1 MSIYEDYVDFY
12 EDLRNHFDNNE
23 GSYTDYANH
32 YGVTDVWNQ
41 LDYPL
46 TEGGATKYRL
56 TPEEAAQVRAD
67 ANINADGIYFAKGLS
82 GNPVTGTSI
91 GNLNNATRI
100 EYNADGSVDITYVPS
115 YQNHFNA
122 NAEGNN
128 GLDLFAREFH
138 TGQGM
143 YWGNVPGFTSGN
155 DRGYTLPVKWEGQ
168 TFAGPNAK
176 SEFGIAHW
184 DRANQ
189 KNEARILPTPEVFG
203 LDNNNKLQINDDY
216 VTKGYK
222 RNFTDLAD
230 AINEGSYK
238 NNYEGLINS
247 FQNRFNTEEIYYVT
261 NHLTGKED
269 IFGRPISSYI
279 DAAYIAN
286 NISNE
291 ERWNIERDGA
301 KAPLMSSDAKYFD
314 PDYYAS
320 TNYGKDAAR
329 EYKANSAFKT
339 ATNKT
344 LDDLDFTY
352 KYSLDDRFI
361 DGVPIGYFSKYYT
374 NATKQPGFDPKDHRA
389 TVEEETI
396 AVDKYKET
404 VTDAEKDLLR
414 TYGLGL
420 GGGSYDPLS
429 GEFQSFDD
437 YKNSL
442 TFAID
447 PDKGVSSFFETDEN
461 GNIIYDTDPETGA
474 QTPRPKQ
481 VEIFQFETEVDEDG
495 NVLTDE
501 EGNIKYIYE
510 TDEDGNTIYATDEEG
525 NQILDD
531 SGNPIPRRKLKYDIE
546 YKRDEEGNI
555 VYQPEY
561 DEEGKIV
568 YIDKLDENGE
578 RIPRYMENGEPLRD
592 PEGNIVYEQE
602 IKTTDEPVIAK
613 QTPVLNTAF
622 TENPINSLAG
632 SSVFNVYGAK
642 DLEQQDKFQLLA
654 LDAFKTSYDKL
665 KEVKKEETQLAML
678 SGLPGYDEIYS
689 ANESIANSILGDTG
703 IGGYLSL
710 LGYDP
715 IKLQEDLEGQLS
727 GVTGISNNSTIF
739 NWEKWFEEEFSQR
752 YVELNQIES
761 DIRANL
767 EGLDPDKAL
776 DNYEEF
782 KRELETTDRTN
793 ADGTISEEWKTLLK
807 DNGFNENLS
816 EEEALRQANPESWTS
831 LMERYGLDPNT
842 TKAEAEA
849 AFSETVEVLDEDG
862 SPTGEVENKYNL
874 IYELEEDF
882 KNSFIEDY
890 LTPRFDQSKS
900 MDEFISYM
908 DSLDPDEQNILQTE
922 MGLTAISDVAEKYA
936 KKKLNDIYN
945 VEDQVFDAEFYMDP
959 FKDNDPGWAENDAK
973 YKDYELQKQK
983 VAEDWAEAQ
992 ANGNAVIDGT
1002 ISDVYP
1008 EGITWNDYA
1017 YYYGIDLNDPDQF
1030 AKLHYE
1036 TVGQNY
1042 AFDPARD
1049 AITYNDI
1056 SNFANETLLPVLEQ
1070 EKIALDGNVF
1080 SEFTTPEEF
1089 ADALLEGVD
1098 PDENNPAWQELLE
1111 MYGIEDFTTE
1121 IDTVRDLIIETLQV
1135 SGAKEIRE
1143 SIKYLNEKGYTP
1155 TQERL
1160 GVTYIER
1167 EEDIK
1172 DLEDPDEDEFF
1183 KLFKSYGYAGTA
1195 DDFYNEFM
1203 PEDTNRE
1210 DMDLLSRALTGDF
1223 DLKEISSDPFEALV
1237 QIGSY
1242 FGEDSSNPFDAAI
1255 ESDKEEDT
1263 DDFGNYFDLFDDD
1276 DAFGGDEDF
1285 EYIGTVDAFFK

>member
-12 EDLRNHFDNNE
+12 GDLRDYFDNNK

-67 ANINADGIYFAKGLS
+67 NNINADGMYFALALS

-100 EYNADGSVDITYVPS
+100 EYHPDGSVDITYVPS
-115 YQNHFNA
+115 YQNHFND
-122 NAEGNN
+122 NAAGNN
-128 GLDLFAREFH
+128 GLELFAAQFH
-138 TGQGM
+138 SGEGM
-143 YWGNVPGFTSGN
+143 YWGNVPGFTSGS
-155 DRGYTLPVKWEGQ
+155 DRGYTLPVMWEGQ

-176 SEFGIAHW
+176 SEFGMAHW
-184 DRANQ
+184 DYA
-189 KNEARILPTPEVFG
+189 KDSNEARILPTPEIFS
-203 LDNNNKLQINDDY
+203 LDKNDKLNVNNDF
-216 VTKGYK
+216 VSKGY
-222 RNFTDLAD
+222 RTQFNNLAND
-230 AINEGSYK
+230 INNGKYK
-238 NNYEGLINS
+238 NNYEGLVKS
-247 FQNRFNTEEIYYVT
+247 FQDRFNTEEIYYVT

-269 IFGRPISSYI
+269 IHGRPISSYI

-286 NISNE
+286 NIPNE
-291 ERWNIERDGA
+291 ERWNIEKDGA

-314 PDYYAS
+314 PDYYAA

-374 NATKQPGFDPKDHRA
+374 DATKQPGFDPKDHRA

-396 AVDKYKET
+396 AVDRYKET

-447 PDKGVSSFFETDEN
+447 PNKGVSSFFETDEN

-481 VEIFQFETEVDEDG
+481 VEIFQFETEVDENG

-531 SGNPIPRRKLKYDIE
+531 NGNPIPKRKLKYDIE
-546 YKRDEEGNI
+546 YKVDDDGNI

-561 DEEGKIV
+561 DEEGNIV
-568 YIDKLDENGE
+568 YIDKLDENGNK
-578 RIPRYMENGEPLRD
+578 IPRLMENGEPLRD

-613 QTPVLNTAF
+613 QTPVLNTTF

-665 KEVKKEETQLAML
+665 KEVKKQETELSML
-678 SGLPGYDEIYS
+678 QGLPGYDEIYA
-689 ANESIANSILGDTG
+689 ANESIANSILGDSG
-703 IGGYLSL
+703 IGGYLSI

-715 IKLQEDLEGQLS
+715 IELQENLENQLS
-727 GVTGISNNSTIF
+727 GVTGIASNNSVIF
-739 NWEKWFEEEFSQR
+739 NWEKWFEEELTQR
-752 YVELNQIES
+752 YLDLNEIES
-761 DIRANL
+761 TIRANL

-782 KRELETTDRTN
+782 KRVLETTDRTN
-793 ADGTISEEWKTLLK
+793 SDGTISEEWKTLLK
-807 DNGFNENLS
+807 NNGFNENLS
-816 EEEALRQANPESWTS
+816 EEEVLRQANPESWTS

-862 SPTGEVENKYNL
+862 EPTGEVENKYNL

-882 KNSFIEDY
+882 KNGFIEDY

-900 MDEFISYM
+900 MDEFIAYI

-936 KKKLNDIYN
+936 KKKLDDIYN
-945 VEDQVFDAEFYMDP
+945 VEDQVFDPDFYMDP
-959 FKDNDPGWAENDAK
+959 FKNNDPGWSENDAK

-983 VAEDWAEAQ
+983 VAEDWEQ
-992 ANGNAVIDGT
+992 AKTNPNTVIEGT
-1002 ISDVYP
+1002 ISDLYP

-1017 YYYGIDLNDPDQF
+1017 YYYGIDLNNKQQF

-1036 TVGQNY
+1036 TVGQNLL
-1042 AFDPARD
+1042 FDPARD

-1056 SNFANETLLPVLEQ
+1056 SNFANEELLPVLEQ
-1070 EKIALDGNVF
+1070 EKITLDGNVF

-1089 ADALLEGVD
+1089 ADALLEGIN
-1098 PDENNPAWQELLE
+1098 PDENDPAWKELLGI
-1111 MYGIEDFTTE
+1111 YGIDDFTTE
-1121 IDTVRDLIIETLQV
+1121 IEAVRELIIETLQV

-1160 GVTYIER
+1160 GVSYIQR

-1172 DLEDPDEDEFF
+1172 ELEDPDEDEFF
-1183 KLFKSYGYAGTA
+1183 KLFKSYGYEGTA

-1203 PEDTNRE
+1203 PEDTDRG
-1210 DMDLLSRALTGDF
+1210 DIDLLSRALTGDF
-1223 DLKEISSDPFEALV
+1223 ELKEISSDPFEALTQV
-1237 QIGSY
+1237 SAY
-1242 FGEDSSNPFDAAI
+1242 FGDDTSNPFDSAI
-1255 ESDKEEDT
+1255 ERDEQEEQ
-1263 DDFGNYFDLFDDD
+1263 DDFGNYFDLFGDDD
-1276 DAFGGDEDF
+1276 FGDDEDF
-1285 EYIGTVDAFFK
+1285 EYINTMDIFFK

>member
-12 EDLRNHFDNNE
+12 GDLRDYFDNNK

-32 YGVTDVWNQ
+32 YGVTEVWNQ

-46 TEGGATKYRL
+46 VKGGKLKY
-56 TPEEAAQVRAD
+56 TFTGQEAADLMSAL
-67 ANINADGIYFAKGLS
+67 NINLSSGISELGFPIDNGTI
-82 GNPVTGTSI
+82 GNTSL
-91 GNLNNATRI
+91 GNLNNVSYITARNNGT
-100 EYNADGSVDITYVPS
+100 VDIVFVPS

-122 NAEGNN
+122 NAANNN
-128 GLDLFAREFH
+128 GLELFGREH
-138 TGQGM
+138 YTGGGM
-143 YWGNVPGFTSGN
+143 FWGDVNAHQLPGFEGGAAEGKTI
-155 DRGYTLPVKWEGQ
+155 PVIWGGQ
-168 TFAGPNAK
+168 YFAGENAK
-176 SEFGIAHW
+176 RDFGIAHW
-184 DRANQ
+184 DAV
-189 KNEARILPTPEVFG
+189 KNSSDEKRILPTSEVFG
-203 LDNNNKLQINDDY
+203 LYGNNKLKINDDY

-222 RNFTDLAD
+222 KDFTKLAD
-230 AINEGSYK
+230 EVNKGSYK

-247 FQNRFNTEEIYYVT
+247 FQTRFNTEELYYLT
-261 NHLTGKED
+261 NRLIGTTNNEGK
-269 IFGRPISSYI
+269 PTSYI

-286 NISNE
+286 NIPNE
-291 ERWNIERDGA
+291 ERWNIESDGA
-301 KAPLMSSDAKYFD
+301 KAPLMDADAKYFD
-314 PDYYAS
+314 PEYYA
-320 TNYGKDAAR
+320 TTKYGEDAAN
-329 EYKANSAFKT
+329 EYKANAQFTSP
-339 ATNKT
+339 TNRT
-344 LDDLDFTY
+344 LNNLDFTY
-352 KYSLDDRFI
+352 KYSLDNQFI

-374 NATKQPGFDPKDHRA
+374 DATKQAGFDPRDHRA
-389 TVEEETI
+389 TKEEETI

-404 VTDAEKDLLR
+404 VTDAEKDILR
-414 TYGLGL
+414 SYGLGL
-420 GGGSYDPLS
+420 GGGSYDPLKQTFK
-429 GEFQSFDD
+429 E

-442 TFAID
+442 TFSVD
-447 PDKGVSSFFETDEN
+447 PETQATSAFFETDEY
-461 GNIIYDTDPETGA
+461 GNIIYDVDPETGA
-474 QTPRPKQ
+474 QTPRPKEVQ
-481 VEIFQFETEVDEDG
+481 IFQFETVK
-495 NVLTDE
+495 DE
-501 EGNIKYIYE
+501 EGNDVLDEEGNVQYVYE
-510 TDEDGNTIYATDEEG
+510 TDAEGNTIYATDDEG
-525 NQILDD
+525 NQILDEE
-531 SGNPIPRRKLKYDIE
+531 GNPIPRKKLLYEVEYKYDE
-546 YKRDEEGNI
+546 DGNLVYKPEIIIDEEGNKTIKVDDEGNI
-555 VYQPEY
+555 VY
-561 DEEGKIV
+561 
-568 YIDKLDENGE
+568 
-578 RIPRYMENGEPLRD
+578 
-592 PEGNIVYEQE
+592 
-602 IKTTDEPVIAK
+602 TDEPVILRE
-613 QTPVLNTAF
+613 TPVLNTEF
-622 TENPINSLAG
+622 TENPIASAFG

-665 KEVKKEETQLAML
+665 KEVKKEESELAML

-739 NWEKWFEEEFSQR
+739 NWEKWFEEEFTQR

-767 EGLDPDKAL
+767 QGLDPAKAL
-776 DNYEEF
+776 TSTDFETF
-782 KRELETTDRTN
+782 KREVEVTDRLNPNGIVTN
-793 ADGTISEEWKTLLK
+793 EWRKLMK
-807 DNGFNENLS
+807 KNGFDEFLS
-816 EEEALRQANPESWTS
+816 IEEALRQANPESWTN
-831 LMERYGLDPNT
+831 LMELYGLDPNT
-842 TKAEAEA
+842 TKEEAET
-849 AFSETVEVLDEDG
+849 AFSENVEVLDEDG
-862 SPTGEVENKYNL
+862 NPTGEIENKYNL

-882 KNSFIEDY
+882 KNAFIEDY

-983 VAEDWAEAQ
+983 VAQDWAEARE
-992 ANGNAVIDGT
+992 NGNAVIDGT

-1017 YYYGIDLNDPDQF
+1017 YYYGIDLNDPNQF

-1056 SNFANETLLPVLEQ
+1056 SNFANEKLLPVLEQ
-1070 EKIALDGNVF
+1070 EKINLDGNVF

-1089 ADALLEGVD
+1089 ADALLEGID

-1111 MYGIEDFTTE
+1111 MYDIEDFATE
-1121 IDTVRDLIIETLQV
+1121 VDTVRDLIIETLQV

-1160 GVTYIER
+1160 GVTYIQR

-1237 QIGSY
+1237 QVGSY

-1255 ESDKEEDT
+1255 ESDREEDT

-1276 DAFGGDEDF
+1276 DDAFGGDEDF
-1285 EYIGTVDAFFK
+1285 EYISTVDAFFK

>member
-12 EDLRNHFDNNE
+12 GDLRDYFDNNK

-67 ANINADGIYFAKGLS
+67 NNINADGMYFALALS

-100 EYNADGSVDITYVPS
+100 EYHPDGSVDITYVPS
-115 YQNHFNA
+115 YQNHFND
-122 NAEGNN
+122 NAAGNN
-128 GLDLFAREFH
+128 GLELFAAQFH
-138 TGQGM
+138 SGEGM
-143 YWGNVPGFTSGN
+143 YWGNVPGFTSGS
-155 DRGYTLPVKWEGQ
+155 DRGYTLPVMWEGQ

-176 SEFGIAHW
+176 SEFGMAHW
-184 DRANQ
+184 DYA
-189 KNEARILPTPEVFG
+189 KDSNEARILPTPEIFS
-203 LDNNNKLQINDDY
+203 LDKNDKLNVNNDF
-216 VTKGYK
+216 VSKGY
-222 RNFTDLAD
+222 RTQFNNLAND
-230 AINEGSYK
+230 INNGKYK
-238 NNYEGLINS
+238 NNYEGLVKS
-247 FQNRFNTEEIYYVT
+247 FQDRFNTEEIYYVT

-269 IFGRPISSYI
+269 IHGRPISSYI

-286 NISNE
+286 NIPNE
-291 ERWNIERDGA
+291 ERWNIEKDGA

-314 PDYYAS
+314 PDYYAA

-374 NATKQPGFDPKDHRA
+374 DATKQPGFDPKDHRA

-396 AVDKYKET
+396 AVDRYKET

-414 TYGLGL
+414 THGLGL

-447 PDKGVSSFFETDEN
+447 PNKGVSSFFETDEN

-481 VEIFQFETEVDEDG
+481 VEIFQFETEVDENG

-531 SGNPIPRRKLKYDIE
+531 NGNPIPKRKLKYDIE
-546 YKRDEEGNI
+546 YKVDDDGNI

-561 DEEGKIV
+561 DEEGNIV
-568 YIDKLDENGE
+568 YIDKLDENGNK
-578 RIPRYMENGEPLRD
+578 IPRLMENGEPLRD

-613 QTPVLNTAF
+613 QTPVLNTTF

-665 KEVKKEETQLAML
+665 KEVKKQETELSML
-678 SGLPGYDEIYS
+678 QGLPGYDEIYA
-689 ANESIANSILGDTG
+689 ANESIANSILGDSG
-703 IGGYLSL
+703 IGGYLSI

-715 IKLQEDLEGQLS
+715 IELQENLENQLS
-727 GVTGISNNSTIF
+727 GVTGIASNNSVIF
-739 NWEKWFEEEFSQR
+739 NWEKWFEEELTQR
-752 YVELNQIES
+752 YLDLNEIES
-761 DIRANL
+761 TIRANL

-776 DNYEEF
+776 TPDNYEEF
-782 KRELETTDRTN
+782 KRVLETTDRIGPN
-793 ADGTISEEWKTLLK
+793 GTVSKEWKDLLK
-807 DNGFNENLS
+807 SVGLDKNLS

-862 SPTGEVENKYNL
+862 EPTGDVENKYNL

-882 KNSFIEDY
+882 KNAFIEDY

-900 MDEFISYM
+900 MDEFIAYI

-922 MGLTAISDVAEKYA
+922 MGLTAISDVAEVYA
-936 KKKLNDIYN
+936 KRKLNDVNLSRMVIGEDIAPLTDTQGLRAGGMVSEGN
-945 VEDQVFDAEFYMDP
+945 VDKKP
-959 FKDNDPGWAENDAK
+959 LKNKNIK
-973 YKDYELQKQK
+973 LNIKNNNRI
-983 VAEDWAEAQ
+983 
-992 ANGNAVIDGT
+992 NGNPD
-1002 ISDVYP
+1002 YP
-1008 EGITWNDYA
+1008 SFKN
-1017 YYYGIDLNDPDQF
+1017 
-1030 AKLHYE
+1030 
-1036 TVGQNY
+1036 
-1042 AFDPARD
+1042 
-1049 AITYNDI
+1049 
-1056 SNFANETLLPVLEQ
+1056 
-1070 EKIALDGNVF
+1070 
-1080 SEFTTPEEF
+1080 
-1089 ADALLEGVD
+1089 
-1098 PDENNPAWQELLE
+1098 
-1111 MYGIEDFTTE
+1111 DFT
-1121 IDTVRDLIIETLQV
+1121 LI
-1135 SGAKEIRE
+1135 
-1143 SIKYLNEKGYTP
+1143 
-1155 TQERL
+1155 
-1160 GVTYIER
+1160 
-1167 EEDIK
+1167 
-1172 DLEDPDEDEFF
+1172 
-1183 KLFKSYGYAGTA
+1183 
-1195 DDFYNEFM
+1195 
-1203 PEDTNRE
+1203 
-1210 DMDLLSRALTGDF
+1210 
-1223 DLKEISSDPFEALV
+1223 
-1237 QIGSY
+1237 
-1242 FGEDSSNPFDAAI
+1242 
-1255 ESDKEEDT
+1255 
-1263 DDFGNYFDLFDDD
+1263 
-1276 DAFGGDEDF
+1276 
-1285 EYIGTVDAFFK
+1285 